1 MKTGTGS
8 DVGKSLVA
16 TGLCGIFITDV
27 FFNSLEEH
35 RSQVVVLGKVI
46 LKVQPGLE
54 KIHRINSRKYD

>member
-8 DVGKSLVA
+8 DVGRSLVA

-35 RSQVVVLGKVI
+35 RSQVVALGKVI
-46 LKVQPGLE
+46 LRVQPNIE
-54 KIHRINSRKYD
+54 KFTE